1 MSHIAGR
8 SHSSNM
14 VSTRQRS
21 KLNKPDSGPP
31 SSANEDILPLSTDSV
46 IESGH
51 ESLTSIQIVES
62 MDDSESTDITDKSV
76 PLSVKSAPPPVE
88 SALDDLERELFA
100 SSDSSDDEDFSFS
113 KKSKHKSDNTS
124 AISLESGS
132 MFMIDRASAAEE
144 HHVES
149 SKLVAAGE
157 RKGDNETT
165 RKELL

>member
-1 MSHIAGR
+1 
-8 SHSSNM
+8 M

-51 ESLTSIQIVES
+51 DSLTEINMSNQIVES

-149 SKLVAAGE
+149 SKLVAAGD
-157 RKGDNETT
+157 RKGDNEKT